1 MDLTGAALPFL
12 VLLCLVLFLWKS
24 RRKAVLG
31 ALIYAFIEVW
41 VEPLFTISDATSRFV
56 FVATKVLLVFFTV
69 WMLLRGEKGGES

>member
-1 MDLTGAALPFL
+1 MDLTGVALPFL

-41 VEPLFTISDATSRFV
+41 IEPLFTISGATSRFV

>member
-1 MDLTGAALPFL
+1 MDLSGMALPFL
-12 VLLCLVLFLWKS
+12 VLLGLVLFLWKS

-41 VEPLFTISDATSRFV
+41 VEPLFPMPDAASRFV

-69 WMLLRGEKGGES
+69 WLLLKGEKGGDS

>member
-1 MDLTGAALPFL
+1 MDLSGMALPFL
-12 VLLCLVLFLWKS
+12 VLLGLVLFLWKS

-41 VEPLFTISDATSRFV
+41 IEPLFPIPDATSRFI

-69 WMLLRGEKGGES
+69 WMLLRGEKGGDS